1 MCPDKVSTKDEE
13 ELVPRESPPIPA
25 LIFAFI
31 CVHTELFLFLSDFQS
46 FFCSTASDV
55 SNHSGQP
62 KHQSYQL
69 SQLPI
74 MSRQLSIRLQHTLA
88 PSTAAAAASS
98 SSILCS
104 SSFASSPLSASL
116 QQSPQPASVTSRV
129 PSATTPDS
137 TSATQLSAAFHP
149 TIAPT
154 ATNPQSVFTRRRFP
168 TASRLS
174 PLPTTSSSLVSSRN
188 NRLFSTTT
196 AAMVARQLD
205 GTAIAKAIRE
215 RIGAEIAE
223 RQKAN
228 PRYQP
233 CLKII
238 QSMFARLT

>member
-1 MCPDKVSTKDEE
+1 MSRQGLDQRRRGIGPEGESTDSSPY
-13 ELVPRESPPIPA
+13 LPRLSA
-25 LIFAFI
+25 FTRNFSFFFLIFS
-31 CVHTELFLFLSDFQS
+31 L

-55 SNHSGQP
+55 SHHSGQP
-62 KHQSYQL
+62 KHQRCQL
-69 SQLPI
+69 SKLPN

-98 SSILCS
+98 SSILYS
-104 SSFASSPLSASL
+104 SSLASSPLSASL
-116 QQSPQPASVTSRV
+116 QQSPHSASVTSRV
-129 PSATTPDS
+129 LSATTPDS

-154 ATNPQSVFTRRRFP
+154 ATHPQSVFTRRRFL
-168 TASRLS
+168 AAARLS
-174 PLPTTSSSLVSSRN
+174 PLPTTSSSLASSRN

-233 CLKII
+233 CLKIV